1 MKNKKGKMGAGK
13 LIVLMSFFLFLI
25 AYFFLSEVTCE
36 TVAEIEINGLY
47 SITKEELLYLLDI
60 KPNSTIDREGIRHG
74 IKRAFLK
81 GIFEDISVETTDG
94 EQTKVMITVRERD
107 FIDKVSIEGDYDLSR
122 RFIRNHFPLRNGQ
135 LMRRDIIESAVKTLK
150 HEIARRGYPHA
161 NINIKVEK
169 GKKPYRVNLILEIH
183 TGEPEMIKEIV
194 ISGGS
199 DETKGLMRLSEG
211 DIYDQ
216 IELEKDTKR
225 IKTHYR
231 EEDYFNPR
239 IGPLTFTD
247 GVLKIPVDPGKRLL
261 ISTEGNSVLS
271 TRTLRKEMPFF
282 EAENFNDDLVEEAV
296 SKILSLYHA
305 KGYPFAQVAPVITV
319 KDDLISLHFFIFEGK
334 KVKVRA
340 ISFSN
345 ASLPEKNLKE
355 VMSLKEG
362 GLYNPDIIYDDRET
376 LIELYNALG
385 YLSAGVEEFE
395 AKYDESSQD
404 MNINIKISE
413 GAKTEIGKV
422 DIIGARHVPEEEIMD
437 TIRIKT
443 GDPYN
448 EVDISDARY
457 RVLQLYNSRG
467 FVDALV
473 SVKRE
478 IEGQTVS
485 LTFQI
490 QEGELTFFGKTVV
503 SGNYRTRYEVIE
515 RELKHDE
522 KMPFDYS
529 ILAKGRQGI
538 YKLGLFT
545 DIDVEVLDRY
555 DHIRDT
561 LIKVNEGNAGAVE
574 FGFGYADYEKFRGF
588 FDLSYRNLWGMNKQA
603 SLRLELSSLE
613 KRTILQYLEPWFL
626 GKQIPFR
633 LVLLYEDREEINT
646 DTGDI
651 LYRLNRYSASAGIE
665 KKLSNPLKA
674 ELYYEF
680 SLVDTFDVRP
690 DVVLTKEDTGTLA
703 ISALKPGIVY
713 DTRDNPFDPKKVSSP
728 GYRLK
733 QLHRSC
739 SQRQTS

>member
-1 MKNKKGKMGAGK
+1 
-13 LIVLMSFFLFLI
+13 
-25 AYFFLSEVTCE
+25 
-36 TVAEIEINGLY
+36 
-47 SITKEELLYLLDI
+47 
-60 KPNSTIDREGIRHG
+60 
-74 IKRAFLK
+74 
-81 GIFEDISVETTDG
+81 
-94 EQTKVMITVRERD
+94 
-107 FIDKVSIEGDYDLSR
+107 
-122 RFIRNHFPLRNGQ
+122 
-135 LMRRDIIESAVKTLK
+135 
-150 HEIARRGYPHA
+150 
-161 NINIKVEK
+161 
-169 GKKPYRVNLILEIH
+169 
-183 TGEPEMIKEIV
+183 
-194 ISGGS
+194 
-199 DETKGLMRLSEG
+199 
-211 DIYDQ
+211 
-216 IELEKDTKR
+216 
-225 IKTHYR
+225 
-231 EEDYFNPR
+231 
-239 IGPLTFTD
+239 
-247 GVLKIPVDPGKRLL
+247 
-261 ISTEGNSVLS
+261 
-271 TRTLRKEMPFF
+271 
-282 EAENFNDDLVEEAV
+282 
-296 SKILSLYHA
+296 
-305 KGYPFAQVAPVITV
+305 
-319 KDDLISLHFFIFEGK
+319 
-334 KVKVRA
+334 
-340 ISFSN
+340 
-345 ASLPEKNLKE
+345 
-355 VMSLKEG
+355 
-362 GLYNPDIIYDDRET
+362 
-376 LIELYNALG
+376 
-385 YLSAGVEEFE
+385 
-395 AKYDESSQD
+395 
-404 MNINIKISE
+404 
-413 GAKTEIGKV
+413 
-422 DIIGARHVPEEEIMD
+422 MD

-467 FVDALV
+467 FVDALL

-713 DTRDNPFDPKKVSSP
+713 DTRDNPFDPKKGILSGISLKAASP
-728 GYRLK
+728 LLLSETNFLKLLFQGNSYHQMDKRFVLALSLRGGLAWGYNGTGELPIVERFFLGGRTTVRGYEQDTLGPK
-733 QLHRSC
+733 GSDGNPTGGNAFLCGNIELRSYLGKGIGIVTFLDGGNVWQKVQDIEFGSMKYTTGLGLRYNTPVGPLRVDYGHKLQREKGESAGELHFAIGHAF
-739 SQRQTS
+739 

>member
-1 MKNKKGKMGAGK
+1 
-13 LIVLMSFFLFLI
+13 
-25 AYFFLSEVTCE
+25 
-36 TVAEIEINGLY
+36 
-47 SITKEELLYLLDI
+47 
-60 KPNSTIDREGIRHG
+60 
-74 IKRAFLK
+74 
-81 GIFEDISVETTDG
+81 
-94 EQTKVMITVRERD
+94 
-107 FIDKVSIEGDYDLSR
+107 
-122 RFIRNHFPLRNGQ
+122 
-135 LMRRDIIESAVKTLK
+135 
-150 HEIARRGYPHA
+150 
-161 NINIKVEK
+161 
-169 GKKPYRVNLILEIH
+169 
-183 TGEPEMIKEIV
+183 
-194 ISGGS
+194 
-199 DETKGLMRLSEG
+199 
-211 DIYDQ
+211 
-216 IELEKDTKR
+216 
-225 IKTHYR
+225 
-231 EEDYFNPR
+231 
-239 IGPLTFTD
+239 
-247 GVLKIPVDPGKRLL
+247 
-261 ISTEGNSVLS
+261 
-271 TRTLRKEMPFF
+271 MPFF

-345 ASLPEKNLKE
+345 VSLPEKNLKE

-362 GLYNPDIIYDDRET
+362 GLYNPDIVYDDKET

-385 YLSAGVEEFE
+385 YLSASVDEFE

-404 MNINIKISE
+404 MSINIKISE

-457 RVLQLYNSRG
+457 RILQLYNSRG

-522 KMPFDYS
+522 KMPFDYN
-529 ILAKGRQGI
+529 ILAKGGQGI

-555 DHIRDT
+555 DHTRDT

-574 FGFGYADYEKFRGF
+574 FGFGYADYEKLRGF
-588 FDLSYRNLWGMNKQA
+588 FDLSYRNLWGMNRQA

-613 KRTILQYLEPWFL
+613 NRAILQYLEPWFF

-633 LVLLYEDREEINT
+633 FFLLYEDREEINT
-646 DTGDI
+646 DTGDT

-665 KKLSNPLKA
+665 KKLSNLLKA

-713 DTRDNPFDPKKVSSP
+713 DTRDNPFDPKKGILSGISLKAASP
-728 GYRLK
+728 LLLSETNFLKLLFQGNSYHQMDKRFVLALSFRGGLAWGYHGTGELPIVERFFLGGRTTVRGYEQDTLGPK
-733 QLHRSC
+733 GSDGNPTGGNAFLCGNIELRSYLGKGIGIVTFLDGGNVWQKVQDIEFGSMKYTTGLGLRYNTPVGPLRVDYGHKLQREKGESAGELHFAIGHAF
-739 SQRQTS
+739 